1 MSCVLPF
8 LEFWMSIDLS
18 VNISL
23 RTFLDFFSEGCMEND
38 KMLFQ
43 FQVNKT
49 MYEIF

>member
-1 MSCVLPF
+1 MSCFLPF

-38 KMLFQ
+38 KNVIPVSGQ
-43 FQVNKT
+43 QNNV
-49 MYEIF
+49 